1 MIGESG
7 TELSIFYK
15 FKVRYGTLQTSY
27 PMLNEISLLKVNVAR
42 A

>member
-7 TELSIFYK
+7 IELSIFYE

-27 PMLNEISLLKVNVAR
+27 PMFTETSFLKVNVVR